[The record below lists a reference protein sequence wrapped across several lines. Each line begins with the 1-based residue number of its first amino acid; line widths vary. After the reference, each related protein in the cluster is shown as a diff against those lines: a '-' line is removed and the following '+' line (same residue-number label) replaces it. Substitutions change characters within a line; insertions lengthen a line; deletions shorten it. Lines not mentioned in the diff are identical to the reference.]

1 MDERLDAPVLTNP
14 GSDRVKAVRALSGR
28 STRARSGRFVAEGPQ
43 AVREAVR
50 FAAGAVRDVYL
61 TPDAAE
67 RYPEIAAEA
76 RDRGLHL
83 HVGTDE
89 VLATMSPDCQ
99 GVLAVVNTPTAS
111 LDDVL
116 AAGPRLVAVLSN
128 VRDPGNAGTVIR
140 AADAAGAD
148 AVVLTESSVELVNPK
163 VVRATAG
170 SLFHLPVVTG
180 VALEEVVESLRSAG
194 LAVLA
199 ADGAGEHDLDGLL
212 DLVAASSA
220 PGTPL
225 MTGAGSAAAE
235 PSDMRSA
242 VIPNLA
248 APTAW
253 LFGNE
258 AWGLT
263 PEERVL
269 ADAVVRVP
277 IHGRAES
284 LNLATA
290 ASVCLYASARAQRPA
305 TRPAP
310 TRPAPR

>member
-1 MDERLDAPVLTNP
+1 V
-14 GSDRVKAVRALSGR
+14 
-28 STRARSGRFVAEGPQ
+28 
-43 AVREAVR
+43 
-50 FAAGAVRDVYL
+50 AGAVRDVYL

-180 VALEEVVESLRSAG
+180 VALAAAVESLRSAG

-212 DLVAASSA
+212 DAAEATRSAASDSA
-220 PGTPL
+220 ASEA
-225 MTGAGSAAAE
+225 AGSERRAVALA
-235 PSDMRSA
+235 SSSARSGA
-242 VIPNLA
+242 PNLA

-290 ASVCLYASARAQRPA
+290 ASVCLYASARAQRCA
-305 TRPAP
+305 SR
-310 TRPAPR
+310 

>member
-1 MDERLDAPVLTNP
+1 MDERSHAGILTNP
-14 GSDRVKAVRALSGR
+14 GSDRVRSVRALSGR
-28 STRARSGRFVAEGPQ
+28 SARVRAGRFLVEGPQ

-50 FAAGAVRDVYL
+50 FAADVVRDVYL

-76 RDRGLHL
+76 WDRGLHVHL
-83 HVGTDE
+83 GSDE

-99 GVLAVVNTPTAS
+99 GVLAVVSTATPALTA
-111 LDDVL
+111 VL
-116 AAGPRLVAVLSN
+116 SAAPRLVAVLSN

-148 AVVLTESSVELVNPK
+148 AVVLTDSSVELENPK
-163 VVRATAG
+163 VVRSSAG

-180 VALEEVVESLRSAG
+180 VTLAAAVESLRSAG

-199 ADGAGEHDLDGLL
+199 ADGAGEHDLDDLIDAAEATRPAASDSAAPVAAGSTRRAVKLASSSSARSGAP
-212 DLVAASSA
+212 DLV
-220 PGTPL
+220 
-225 MTGAGSAAAE
+225 
-235 PSDMRSA
+235 
-242 VIPNLA
+242 

-253 LFGNE
+253 VFGNE
-258 AWGLT
+258 AWGLA
-263 PEERVL
+263 PEDRAL

-277 IHGRAES
+277 VHGHAES

-290 ASVCLYASARAQRPA
+290 ATVCLYASARAQRHS
-305 TRPAP
+305 
-310 TRPAPR
+310 PR